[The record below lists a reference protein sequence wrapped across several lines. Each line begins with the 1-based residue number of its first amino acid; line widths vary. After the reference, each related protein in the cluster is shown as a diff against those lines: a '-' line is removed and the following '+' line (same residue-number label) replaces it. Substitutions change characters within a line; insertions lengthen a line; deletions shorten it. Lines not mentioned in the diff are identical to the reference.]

1 MSKKTKVVDTKLC
14 LTNIYFS
21 ATGCS
26 MILART
32 LDDSLKVL
40 IGQGIWDNV
49 QALGRLLLNSFIN
62 TVSYANVHMY
72 INRSLFGGGVR
83 WEEMGRA
90 LDDFFP
96 SNHTRLFWWL
106 IPRCTNGVI
115 IQNTKP
121 IFRPRWIFGG
131 HPPAP
136 EKISN
141 RPLDIQTVRLI
152 ISAGNQAGGIWVLL
166 AGIVYISSAL
176 PYLCSFFIFFRHI
189 FQRRLLKLL

>member
-1 MSKKTKVVDTKLC
+1 M
-14 LTNIYFS
+14 
-21 ATGCS
+21 
-26 MILART
+26 
-32 LDDSLKVL
+32 
-40 IGQGIWDNV
+40 
-49 QALGRLLLNSFIN
+49 
-62 TVSYANVHMY
+62 NVHTY
-72 INRSLFGGGVR
+72 IGVLFFWGGVR
-83 WEEMGRA
+83 WE
-90 LDDFFP
+90 DDFFP

-141 RPLDIQTVRLI
+141 RPLDIQTVRRI
-152 ISAGNQAGGIWVLL
+152 ISAGNPDGGIWVLL

-189 FQRRLLKLL
+189 FQRRLLKLLKHTKKISLTIIYLYKIRKKTCH